1 MRKVQQPRFLHF
13 IRLIR
18 PLSSLQLFPVPG
30 LGRIMAKP
38 ILLSVDDDSDVLR
51 AIERDLRS
59 KYGAEYRVMA
69 SDSPEGALTLLKQL
83 KVRNDSVALLLA
95 DQRMP
100 HMDGVA
106 FLLEAT
112 RIFPEAKRALL
123 TAYADTNQANINY
136 FFLKPWDPPA
146 EHLYPQLDDLLD
158 DWQASYRPAFQGIR
172 VLGTRWSPR
181 SYELRDFL
189 ARNRVPYQWIDVEG
203 SANDPETK
211 RLLEAL
217 GPEAASLP
225 VVLFPD
231 GTKLLES
238 VPAEV
243 AQKVGLRTRA
253 QTTFYDLAIVGGGPA
268 GLAAAAYGASEGLHT
283 VMIEREAPG
292 GQAGMSARIENYL
305 GFPMGLSGNDLAR
318 RAVAQARRFGVE
330 ILAPQEAVSIRAEG
344 PYRFL
349 KLADGNEISCHALMI
364 ATGVQWRRLEAP
376 GIDRLQGAGVYY
388 GGGATEAMSCK
399 GEIVYVV
406 GGANSA
412 GQAAMNFAKYADRVV
427 ILVRGSSLSS
437 TMSQYLIDQVKEM
450 TNIEVWAHGS
460 VAEAHGEMHLEEISI
475 LCSDTNKLERVP
487 ASAMFIFIGALP
499 RTDWLANVVERDER
513 GFILTGPD
521 LIREGQHPKGWALD
535 RDPFLLETN
544 VPGLFAVGDVR
555 HGSVKRVASGVGEG
569 SVAVQFIHQY
579 LSKV

>member
-1 MRKVQQPRFLHF
+1 MP
-13 IRLIR
+13 
-18 PLSSLQLFPVPG
+18 
-30 LGRIMAKP
+30 KP

-59 KYGAEYRVMA
+59 QYGADYRIMA
-69 SDSPEGALTLLKQL
+69 SDSPEAALDLLKQL
-83 KVRNDSVALLLA
+83 KVRNDSVALLLV

-100 HMDGVA
+100 KMDGVA
-106 FLLEAT
+106 FLQEA
-112 RIFPEAKRALL
+112 IHIYPQAKRALL
-123 TAYADTNQANINY
+123 TAYADTNAAIGAINQASINY

-146 EHLYPQLDDLLD
+146 QNLYPQLNDLLD

-181 SYELRDFL
+181 CYELRDFL
-189 ARNRVPYQWIDVEG
+189 ARNHVPYQWLDVEA

-211 RLLEAL
+211 RLLDAL
-217 GPEAASLP
+217 GDDATSLP

-238 VPAEV
+238 LPADV

-268 GLAAAAYGASEGLHT
+268 GLAAAVYGASEGLHT

-292 GQAGMSARIENYL
+292 GQAGMSSRIENYL
-305 GFPMGLSGNDLAR
+305 GFPAGLSGSDLAR
-318 RAVAQARRFGVE
+318 RAVVQAQRFGVE
-330 ILAPQEAVSIRAEG
+330 ILAPQEAVGVRTEG
-344 PYRFL
+344 SYRII

-364 ATGVQWRRLEAP
+364 ASGVQWRRLDAP

-388 GGGATEAMSCK
+388 GGGATEALSCK
-399 GEIVYVV
+399 GETIYVV

-412 GQAAMNFAKYADRVV
+412 GQAAMNFARYAERVV
-427 ILVRGSSLSS
+427 ILVRGDSLSS

-450 TNIEVWAHGS
+450 PNIQVWAHATL
-460 VAEAHGEMHLEEISI
+460 AEAHGETHLEEISV
-475 LCSDTNKLERVP
+475 LCSDTNKVERVP
-487 ASAMFIFIGALP
+487 ASAMFVFIGALP
-499 RTDWLANVVERDER
+499 RTDWLGDLVERDER
-513 GFILTGPD
+513 GFLLTGPD
-521 LIREGQHPKGWALD
+521 LIRDGERPKGWTLD

-544 VPGLFAVGDVR
+544 VPGIFAVGDVR